1 MRKFWLGLW
10 TYWAVWLTLF
20 SVSAGLFLAA
30 MITFSLY
37 LLKGA
42 PSLEPEVVSALQ
54 EITLFWF
61 GLTWSITLLIA
72 LFLVVRRLFYR
83 CIDHRQLTLPEC
95 SGSGSIK
102 KADLGDIIKLWRKWL
117 MAIIWA
123 TAAQAI
129 IIIVLRYLFGMA
141 DLLSWFSVYWLYLF
155 VLIAGLITLPLMQAR
170 CKLVKV
176 AAC

>member
-1 MRKFWLGLW
+1 MRRFWLSLW

-20 SVSAGLFLAA
+20 SVTAGLFLAA
-30 MITFSLY
+30 MITLSLY

-42 PSLEPEVVSALQ
+42 PSLESEVVSALQ
-54 EITLFWF
+54 DITLFWF

-72 LFLVVRRLFYR
+72 LFLVVKRLFYR
-83 CIDHRQLTLPEC
+83 CIDHRQLTLTEC
-95 SGSGSIK
+95 SGRESIQK
-102 KADLGDIIKLWRKWL
+102 VGLGDIIRLWRKWL

-129 IIIVLRYLFGMA
+129 IVIVLRYLFGIP

-155 VLIAGLITLPLMQAR
+155 VLIAGLITLPLMEAR

-176 AAC
+176 GRC